1 MPASRL
7 ICFGETLW
15 DVLPQC
21 EFLGG
26 APLNV
31 ASHAAHLGLDARL
44 VSRVGA
50 DNRGHRALAE
60 IERRGVSTALVQVD
74 PTLPTGI
81 AEATLDAGGSA
92 NYRFPAPCAWDALE
106 ATAAAVDAA
115 RCAPIVYG
123 TLAQRSATSAA
134 ALRTLLGIAG
144 WRVFDA
150 NLRAPHDGREAA
162 LAGLEHAEF
171 VKLNLHEVHAFAGWL
186 GTAPTPAA
194 LRGAL
199 LADFGIRSLCITEGE
214 RGARL
219 WHEGVVLEQPAL
231 PCEVADTIGAGDS
244 FLAMLVTELLGGS
257 DPAAAMRR
265 ATRLASFVASRTG
278 ALPDYDAARFR
289 A

>member
-1 MPASRL
+1 MRFAGFPVHEQRHRH
-7 ICFGETLW
+7 
-15 DVLPQC
+15 
-21 EFLGG
+21 
-26 APLNV
+26 APV
-31 ASHAAHLGLDARL
+31 
-44 VSRVGA
+44 
-50 DNRGHRALAE
+50 ALARNAPVRTVLDHGFQPGTAPGRE
-60 IERRGVSTALVQVD
+60 ELGAIHRG
-74 PTLPTGI
+74 I
-81 AEATLDAGGSA
+81 GG
-92 NYRFPAPCAWDALE
+92 
-106 ATAAAVDAA
+106 
-115 RCAPIVYG
+115 
-123 TLAQRSATSAA
+123 LAQRSATSAA